1 MLAELVNGHK
11 REDILS
17 EGGPTMRFLPIV
29 AAVIVAVSFASAPG
43 QQASPAETAS
53 GTIGGKTIT
62 VKYSAPS
69 MRGRKIF
76 GEDGIVMRDPTAP
89 IWRAG
94 ANSATAFHTDA
105 DLDVGGLAVPKGDYT
120 LFVNVKDPDAWVL
133 ILSKQTG
140 QWGLEYSAAQ
150 DLGRVKMEMS
160 KPPAPVETL
169 KYSIVDKGGNK
180 GVLRLEWADHIASVP
195 ITVK

>member
-1 MLAELVNGHK
+1 
-11 REDILS
+11 
-17 EGGPTMRFLPIV
+17 MRALLTIASLLFTGSV
-29 AAVIVAVSFASAPG
+29 VFAQKPP
-43 QQASPAETAS
+43 ASPAETAT

-69 MRGRKIF
+69 VKGRKIF
-76 GEDGIVMRDPTAP
+76 GEGGLVMRDPTAP

-94 ANSATAFHTDA
+94 ANEATAFHTDA

-120 LFVNVKDPDAWVL
+120 LFVDVKDPDAWVL
-133 ILSKQTG
+133 IVNKETG
-140 QWGLEYSAAQ
+140 EWGLKYSAAQ

-160 KPPAPVETL
+160 KPPQTIEML
-169 KYSIVDKGGNK
+169 KYSIIDNGGNK
-180 GVLRLEWADHIASVP
+180 GTLQLEWENHIASVP